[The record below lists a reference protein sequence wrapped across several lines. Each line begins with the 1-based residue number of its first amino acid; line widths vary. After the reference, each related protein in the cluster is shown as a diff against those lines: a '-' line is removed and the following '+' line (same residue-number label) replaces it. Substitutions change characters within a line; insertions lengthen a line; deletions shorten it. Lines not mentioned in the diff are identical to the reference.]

1 MIQTGMKCSLAAVLS
16 LLVLI
21 AGCSSE
27 PRKELEGTIVYEIDY
42 PNNKDNFFLYSIL
55 PKEMEVNF
63 RDGKVQSVIK
73 KANLV
78 NELLVDCNKKSFSAY
93 FNYGD
98 DACNVT
104 LNKEDVRHMLSDQ
117 KRYNVKFTS
126 EKDTMAG
133 FNVKKAIATAVDDP
147 SDKITLW
154 YTNEIEVK
162 NSNWYNPF
170 SKVDGFLLAY
180 AIDRY
185 GIRMVFKAKV
195 FREGPVS
202 DEHFTPKKNGNKIT
216 YPAYNEKLA
225 DLFQSFQ

>member
-1 MIQTGMKCSLAAVLS
+1 MKYSFAVVLML
-16 LLVLI
+16 LLVI
-21 AGCSSE
+21 TACSSE
-27 PRKELEGTIVYEIDY
+27 PRKEVEGTIVYAIDY

-78 NELLVDCNKKSFSAY
+78 NELFVDCNKRKFSAY
-93 FNYGD
+93 FSYGE
-98 DACNVT
+98 DAFDVT
-104 LNKEDVRHMLSDQ
+104 LTKSDVKQMLSDQ
-117 KRYNVKFTS
+117 KQYNVKLTN

-133 FNVKKAIATAVDDP
+133 FNVRKAIATSVSDP

-154 YTNEIEVK
+154 YTTEISVE

-170 SKVDGFLLAY
+170 SEIDGFLLAY

-185 GIRMVFKAKV
+185 GIRMEFKAKG

-202 DEHFTPKKNGNKIT
+202 EDHFRPKKSGNEIS
-216 YPAYNEKLA
+216 YSAYNQKLG